1 MSTRASAIR
10 SPAAL
15 LRNFLQLEGSAGYL
29 LMIAAVLALIVEN
42 SGLSGYYDQFQNLKF
57 TVALGGAGISKP
69 LVLWINDGLMALF
82 FLLVGLEIKRE
93 MLQGQLSNRDQI
105 VLPVIAAIGGM
116 AVPAI
121 VYLIVTGGDDY
132 LFRGWAIPA
141 ATDIAF
147 SLGVLAMLGSRV
159 PLALKVLL
167 TTVAVIDDLGAI
179 LVIALFYT
187 SKLSIGFLLAGL
199 VCLALLVLLNLRGEG
214 RLWPYM
220 LIGLVMW
227 VCVLK
232 SGVHATLAGVA
243 LGATIPLRAVNVDH
257 SPLTHLEH
265 ALHPWVAYFILP
277 QFAFVNAGVPLGG
290 ISLADL
296 VAPLPLGILLGLFVG
311 KQVGIFCTSFL
322 AIKLGAAKL
331 PAGMSW
337 MELYAVSVLCGI
349 GFTMSL
355 FIGGL
360 AFPGSDVMNDVRMGI
375 LSGSLLSAI
384 WGYLVLRAAIARRPA
399 RVEADAE
406 A

>member
-10 SPAAL
+10 SPAEL
-15 LRNFLQLEGSAGYL
+15 LRNFFKLEGSAGYL

-42 SGLSGYYDQFQNLKF
+42 SGLSGYYDQFQNVKF

-69 LVLWINDGLMALF
+69 LVLWINDGLMAVF

-93 MLQGQLSNRDQI
+93 ILQGQLSNRDQI
-105 VLPVIAAIGGM
+105 VLPVVAAIGGM

-121 VYLIVTGGDDY
+121 IYVLVTGEDSA

-179 LVIALFYT
+179 MVIALFYT

-199 VCLALLVLLNLRGEG
+199 VCLALLALLNLRGEG

-220 LIGLVMW
+220 ILGLVMW

-243 LGATIPLRAVNVDH
+243 LGAMIPLRAVNVDH

-277 QFAFVNAGVPLGG
+277 LFAFVNAGVPLSG

-296 VAPLPLGILLGLFVG
+296 AAPLPLGILLGLFLG
-311 KQVGIFCTSFL
+311 KQIGIFGISFL
-322 AIKLGAAKL
+322 AIKTRLAKL
-331 PAGMSW
+331 PAGMTW
-337 MELYAVSVLCGI
+337 TELYAVSVLCGI

-360 AFPGSDVMNDVRMGI
+360 AFDDPSLMNDVRIGI
-375 LSGSLLSAI
+375 LSGSLLSAV
-384 WGYLVLRAAIARRPA
+384 WGYIVLRAAISRRPSA
-399 RVEADAE
+399 PAE
-406 A
+406 SVAE